1 MHSCFSVVRHGAMD
15 DGVGRKR
22 QWGSEGEGREGE
34 GGDNGEK
41 RREK

>member
-1 MHSCFSVVRHGAMD
+1 MD

-22 QWGSEGEGREGE
+22 QWGSEGEGREGG